1 MSVTIENKP
10 RDADLKAAIAKVKL
24 AEDWLERYS
33 VAAGIP
39 CRFHISEAHMNHP
52 RIPLYV
58 SINSKYGA
66 NGSGKLFLNHDKS
79 RRDSSSTTA
88 CTIEDAMRAI
98 DEAAAAYKAKVK
110 K

>member
-1 MSVTIENKP
+1 MVEIKNKP
-10 RDADLKAAIAKVKL
+10 SNVALAAAIATVKL
-24 AEDWLERYS
+24 AEEWLEKY
-33 VAAGIP
+33 AEEAGVP
-39 CRFHISEAHMNHP
+39 CRFHISETHVKHP
-52 RIPLYV
+52 HIPLYV
-58 SINSKYGA
+58 GIHSKYGSK
-66 NGSGKLFLNHDKS
+66 GVPLKLFLNHDKS